1 MEPQKPKNQSFP
13 YLPLLLILGGVGIY
27 FLLKLPAKKNAVTEN
42 VSAPQI
48 RTITDDQEEPE
59 PSSEQKQT
67 PQNEVRVTI
76 DGSPFKFLPNTISAK
91 VGDKIIITF
100 RNMEGT
106 HDLRLDEFNVATKL
120 LKAGETDTVEFT
132 ADKAGVFEYYCSV
145 GEHRKMGMVGTLTV
159 E

>member
-1 MEPQKPKNQSFP
+1 MESQKPKNQSFP

-27 FLLKLPAKKNAVTEN
+27 FLFNIPSKKNAVTEN
-42 VSAPQI
+42 VSAPHI

>member
-1 MEPQKPKNQSFP
+1 
-13 YLPLLLILGGVGIY
+13 
-27 FLLKLPAKKNAVTEN
+27 
-42 VSAPQI
+42 
-48 RTITDDQEEPE
+48 
-59 PSSEQKQT
+59 
-67 PQNEVRVTI
+67 
-76 DGSPFKFLPNTISAK
+76 
-91 VGDKIIITF
+91 
-100 RNMEGT
+100 MEGT

>member
-1 MEPQKPKNQSFP
+1 M
-13 YLPLLLILGGVGIY
+13 
-27 FLLKLPAKKNAVTEN
+27 TEN